1 MVQRIAIILLLIA
14 SLLAGCAAAT
24 ASAPNMSPEYYSPG
38 AKTLDGGAGAAQSMD
53 AYSPVAN
60 QAADATNANRLIL
73 KNASI
78 SLYVDDPT
86 ASAQR
91 LRKMAEEMGGFV
103 VSSNV
108 VQTQLSSGV
117 QVPHASVTIRVPSER
132 LDEAM
137 AAIRAET
144 SLPVISENISSQD
157 VTGEYIDLQSRLRNL
172 EAKEA
177 QLQKIMDSAS
187 AVEDVLAVYN
197 QLTATRQEI
206 ELIKGQM
213 KYYEESAALSVIN
226 ADLTANAA
234 EQPLTVAGWQ
244 PVGVAKDALQALIKT
259 LQVLGSA
266 LIIISVYF
274 IPLALIILGPIL
286 LVVWLGRRALRRRK
300 NTPSAK

>member
-1 MVQRIAIILLLIA
+1 
-14 SLLAGCAAAT
+14 
-24 ASAPNMSPEYYSPG
+24 
-38 AKTLDGGAGAAQSMD
+38 MD

-197 QLTATRQEI
+197 QLTATREEI